1 MPLSAKA
8 RVEVYIPDQPDPVY
22 QSLIE
27 TLSSEFAATFGGST
41 LVYGL
46 TGKYSSESGEIVE
59 DPITLLYTDTS
70 FDLEVG
76 NQAVSRYADS
86 LRQSVFTALDEEAVL
101 VAVHQI
107 YHSI

>member
-22 QSLIE
+22 QDLIA
-27 TLSSEFAATFGGST
+27 TLSDEFAATFGGCT
-41 LVYGL
+41 LVNGM
-46 TGKYSSESGEIVE
+46 TGKYRSEAGEIIE

-70 FDLEVG
+70 FDLGESHL
-76 NQAVSRYADS
+76 AISKYADN
-86 LRQSVFTALDEEAVL
+86 LRRSVFTALDEEEVL
-101 VAVHQI
+101 IAVHTI